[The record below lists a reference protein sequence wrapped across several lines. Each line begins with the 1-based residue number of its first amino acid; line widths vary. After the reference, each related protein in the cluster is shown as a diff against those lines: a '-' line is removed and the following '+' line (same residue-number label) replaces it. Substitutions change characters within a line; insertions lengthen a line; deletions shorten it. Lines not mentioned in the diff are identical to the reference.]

1 MYPMLVRRGLP
12 KLPVCTS
19 FAYGSDL
26 SNVSV
31 RELSVLG
38 VGAMPEDG
46 LFGHMFTYSV
56 DMCVIVHIT
65 HIVQGHYS
73 CCSYWLLCGL
83 GVGIRGVQVYSVMS
97 QAIERLLLFGEQLEC
112 IPACIK
118 REKSTPLISKH
129 THLFLIVITACTYL
143 MY

>member
-1 MYPMLVRRGLP
+1 
-12 KLPVCTS
+12 
-19 FAYGSDL
+19 
-26 SNVSV
+26 
-31 RELSVLG
+31 
-38 VGAMPEDG
+38 MPEDG
-46 LFGHMFTYSV
+46 LYEHVSTYSV
-56 DMCVIVHIT
+56 NMCVIVLIK

-97 QAIERLLLFGEQLEC
+97 QRLLLVREQLEG

-118 REKSTPLISKH
+118 REKFTPLISEH
-129 THLFLIVITACTYL
+129 THSSLIVVTACTYL

>member
-1 MYPMLVRRGLP
+1 
-12 KLPVCTS
+12 
-19 FAYGSDL
+19 
-26 SNVSV
+26 
-31 RELSVLG
+31 
-38 VGAMPEDG
+38 MPEDG
-46 LFGHMFTYSV
+46 LFGHVSTYSV
-56 DMCVIVHIT
+56 DMCVLVLIT

-97 QAIERLLLFGEQLEC
+97 QAIERLLLVREQLEG

-118 REKSTPLISKH
+118 REKSTPFISEH
-129 THLFLIVITACTYL
+129 THLFLIVVTSRTYL

>member
-12 KLPVCTS
+12 QLPVCTS

-31 RELSVLG
+31 RELSALG
-38 VGAMPEDG
+38 VRAVPEDG
-46 LFGHMFTYSV
+46 LFGHMSTYSV
-56 DMCVIVHIT
+56 DMCVIVLIT
-65 HIVQGHYS
+65 HVAQGHYS

-97 QAIERLLLFGEQLEC
+97 QAIERLLLIREQLEC

-118 REKSTPLISKH
+118 REKSTPLISEH
-129 THLFLIVITACTYL
+129 THLFLIVVTACTYL